1 MPDMQQKDWA
11 VEVHMQLLLPLRPL
25 VLTLQAVIHNEPVV
39 VLPGTAPELQ
49 LAQAATAAWPVL
61 AVVPTVLV
69 LVVLPHCCTLVRT
82 VDEQQLVA
90 AKNKLKSKKRKL

>member
-11 VEVHMQLLLPLRPL
+11 VDVHMQLLLSLPPL
-25 VLTLQAVIHNEPVV
+25 VLTLLVVIHNEPVA
-39 VLPGTAPELQ
+39 VLPGIAPELQ

-69 LVVLPHCCTLVRT
+69 LVVLPRCCTPVRT

-90 AKNKLKSKKRKL
+90 AKNKLKRKL